1 MFDRLDVEIV
11 GTFVTDGE
19 RMRASGESQ
28 GPLSS
33 ARHSSFRQLPLRLR
47 GELVIACPDCCL
59 DQLGHYPVDRHEL
72 GFFEHD
78 VMFRAVGDTLALSP
92 PLIVSES
99 QIGEIFDKL
108 ARIIK
113 AVA

>member
-1 MFDRLDVEIV
+1 L
-11 GTFVTDGE
+11 
-19 RMRASGESQ
+19 
-28 GPLSS
+28 
-33 ARHSSFRQLPLRLR
+33 
-47 GELVIACPDCCL
+47 
-59 DQLGHYPVDRHEL
+59 EL

-92 PLIVSES
+92 PLIVTEN